1 MKAVMVMFDSLNKH
15 YLSAYGN
22 DWTITPNFKRL
33 AEKTVTFDNFYIGSM
48 PCMPARREI
57 HTGRYNFLHKSWS
70 PIDPFDVSMPELLK
84 QNNIHTH
91 LVSDHFHYWED
102 GGATYHNRFSTYDFI
117 RGDQGDLWK
126 GVVDTPEDFIYNE
139 EFSPSYKMVRQDHI
153 NRKYMKD
160 EKEHYHVRAFE
171 AGIEFMKTNMDS
183 DNWYLQLEYFDP
195 HEPFFAPER
204 FHRLYDDK
212 FPDEGYDQLPYRERT
227 DDNTKYMSRVQ
238 KAYSATLTMCDE
250 YLGKVLDLF
259 DENNMWE
266 DTMLIVNTDHGL
278 LLGEKNYFGKSHPNV
293 YNEMANTPF
302 FIWDPRC
309 KEKAVRRKSLAQTID
324 IAPTLLE
331 FFGVKQ
337 PEEMLGVSLSDVIKN
352 DTKIHDY
359 VLFGYHGKAVNITD
373 GRFVYMRHPKEGNQ
387 PLYSYGL
394 NFAHIKRM
402 FNLDELRSMEREL
415 FEGFKFTKGVP
426 VIKIPVTHRF
436 DPKGYDS
443 LLFDLKN
450 DPIQQNPITN
460 TDIENILIDNM
471 IKLMEE
477 NDSPVEQYERLNLSI
492 K

>member
-1 MKAVMVMFDSLNKH
+1 MKAVMVMFDSLNRH
-15 YLSAYGN
+15 YLSSYGN

-33 AEKTVTFDNFYIGSM
+33 SEKTVTFDNFFIGSM

-70 PIDPFDVSMPELLK
+70 PLDPFDVSMPELLK

-91 LVSDHFHYWED
+91 LVTDHFHYWED
-102 GGATYHNRFSTYDFI
+102 GGATYHNRFSTYEFI

-126 GVVDTPEDFIYNE
+126 GIVDTPEDFEYNQ
-139 EFSPSYKMVRQDHI
+139 EFAPNYDMVKQDHI

-160 EKEHYHVRAFE
+160 EKDHYHVRAFD
-171 AGIEFMKTNMDS
+171 AGIEFMKTNMES

-195 HEPFFAPER
+195 HEPFFAPESY
-204 FHRLYDDK
+204 HKLYDDI
-212 FPDEGYDQLPYRERT
+212 FPEDVYDQLPYCHRT
-227 DDNTKYMSRVQ
+227 KDNTKYMTKIQ
-238 KAYSATLTMCDE
+238 KAYAATLTMCDT

-259 DENNMWE
+259 DEYNMWE

-278 LLGEKNYFGKSHPNV
+278 LLGEKEYYGKSHYNV

-309 KEKAVRRKSLAQTID
+309 KEQGVRRESLAQTTD

-331 FFGVKQ
+331 YFNVEK
-337 PEEMLGVSLSDVIKN
+337 PKEMLGTSLKDVVEK
-352 DTKIHDY
+352 DQKIHDA
-359 VLFGYHGKAVNITD
+359 VLFGYHGKSVNITD
-373 GRFVYMRHPKEGNQ
+373 GKHVYMRHPEEGNQ

-394 NFAHIKRM
+394 NFGHIKRM
-402 FNLDELRSMEREL
+402 FNIEELKTMDRQL
-415 FEGFKFTKGVP
+415 FEGFNFTKGVP

-436 DPKGYDS
+436 DPKGYDN
-443 LLFDLKN
+443 LLFDLEN
-450 DPIQQNPITN
+450 DPYQEKPII
-460 TDIENILIDNM
+460 DKEVEEDLKEKMIE
-471 IKLMEE
+471 LMEE
-477 NDSPVEQYERLNLSI
+477 NDAPVEQYERLGLVR